1 MSLEKILPY
10 AKTLIKSCTK
20 EGDYVVDATIGN
32 GYDTLFLAKL
42 VKESGHV
49 FGFDIQEQ
57 ALINTKKLL
66 TLNNCHN
73 VSLFKISHEHLL
85 DVIPKEYHGKIASAI
100 FNLGY
105 LPRSDKTITTNK
117 TSTIKAIDALLKIL
131 KPNGLIVLVVYS
143 GHKEG
148 KEEKKALL
156 EYAEKLNQKQYQ
168 VLMYRFINQVNDAPF
183 IIAIEKLKDD

>member
-1 MSLEKILPY
+1 MRLERILSY

-20 EGDYVVDATIGN
+20 EGDYVVDATFGN
-32 GYDTLFLAKL
+32 GNDTLFLAKL
-42 VKESGHV
+42 VKDSGHV

-66 TLNNCHN
+66 DMNNCQN
-73 VSLFKISHEHLL
+73 VSLFKTSHEHILTA
-85 DVIPKEYHGKIASAI
+85 IPKKYHGKIASAI

-105 LPRSDKTITTNK
+105 LPGSDKTITTNK
-117 TSTIKAIDALLKIL
+117 TSTIKAIEALLKIL

-143 GHKEG
+143 GHQEG
-148 KEEKKALL
+148 KIEKEALL